1 MNSYS
6 WHGTDDRGRV
16 QRGECSAA
24 GLVEA
29 AEQLRARGLAPFS
42 LSRVGEEASAP
53 ISPAAD
59 AFTLF
64 NRSLSEMTA
73 VGLPLPR
80 AIREISSAL
89 RRGRFRR
96 GLEQVEA
103 AVREGKPIEEA
114 VAAAPGIFPA
124 YYESMLR
131 AGAASGNLPGVL
143 AAVARNTEGVRLAR
157 RAMLEALIY
166 PALILLV
173 AFLLGAGAMLFFVPY
188 YRELCARYGFDAPIG
203 LRLFLRAFESV
214 PVVLSVVLGGVAG
227 AGAVTWFVRRTVAG
241 ERFLRRLPILGRIR
255 DHLTLARLLGALG
268 VMLRSGVPLPRALP
282 VALGAAG
289 SLEIDRAS
297 PEVSRRAAEGGGLGE
312 VLGRVPSV
320 PPEVAAYLSL
330 SERTGTASGA
340 TLQVAELL
348 SDQAQSESE
357 ALFIILM
364 PAALV
369 VAGVTVASA
378 LVAIVAS
385 FVQFLES
392 LRL

>member
-42 LSRVGEEASAP
+42 LSRVGEEPSAP

-80 AIREISSAL
+80 AIREISSGL

-114 VAAAPGIFPA
+114 VAAVPGIFPA

-166 PALILLV
+166 PALILLAAV
-173 AFLLGAGAMLFFVPY
+173 LLGAGAMLFFVPY
-188 YRELCARYGFDAPIG
+188 YRELCARHSFDAPIG
-203 LRLFLRAFESV
+203 LPLFLRAFESV
-214 PVVLSVVLGGVAG
+214 PAVLALVLGG
-227 AGAVTWFVRRTVAG
+227 AGAVAAMTWFVRATVAG
-241 ERFLRRLPILGRIR
+241 ERFLRRLPFLGRIR
-255 DHLTLARLLGALG
+255 DHLTLARLLGSLG

-297 PEVSRRAAEGGGLGE
+297 SELAGRASEGGGLGE

-320 PPEVAAYLSL
+320 RPEIAAYLSL
-330 SERTGTASGA
+330 SERTGTAAGA

-348 SDQAQSESE
+348 SEQAQTESE

-369 VAGVTVASA
+369 AAGVIVASA
-378 LVAIVAS
+378 LIAVVAP

>member
-1 MNSYS
+1 MKTYT

-29 AEQLRARGLAPFS
+29 AEQLRARGVAPFS
-42 LSRVGEEASAP
+42 LSRVGEDPTEP
-53 ISPAAD
+53 LSPAAD

-80 AIREISSAL
+80 AIREISSGM

-96 GLEQVEA
+96 GLGQVEA
-103 AVREGKPIEEA
+103 ALREGKPLEEA

-124 YYESMLR
+124 YYGSMVR
-131 AGAASGNLPGVL
+131 AGASSGNLPGVL
-143 AAVARNTEGVRLAR
+143 AAVARNTEGVRMAR
-157 RAMLEALIY
+157 RALLEALIY
-166 PALILLV
+166 PSLILLV
-173 AFLLGAGAMLFFVPY
+173 AVLLGAAAMVFFVPY
-188 YRELCARYGFDAPIG
+188 YRELCARYAFDRPIG
-203 LRLFLRAFESV
+203 LPLFLRAFESA
-214 PVVLSVVLGGVAG
+214 PAVLAILVAG
-227 AGAVTWFVRRTVAG
+227 ASGAGALAWFVRRTVAG

-255 DHLTLARLLGALG
+255 RHLMLARLLGALG
-268 VMLRSGVPLPRALP
+268 VMLRAGVPLPRALP

-297 PEVSRRAAEGGGLGE
+297 QDLAARASEGGGLGE
-312 VLGRVPSV
+312 ILGRVPSV

-330 SERTGTASGA
+330 SERTGTAADA
-340 TLQVAELL
+340 TLQVADLL
-348 SDQAQSESE
+348 GEQAQSESE
-357 ALFIILM
+357 ALFIALM

-369 VAGVTVASA
+369 LAGVIVASA
-378 LVAIVAS
+378 LVAVVVPW
-385 FVQFLES
+385 VQFLES